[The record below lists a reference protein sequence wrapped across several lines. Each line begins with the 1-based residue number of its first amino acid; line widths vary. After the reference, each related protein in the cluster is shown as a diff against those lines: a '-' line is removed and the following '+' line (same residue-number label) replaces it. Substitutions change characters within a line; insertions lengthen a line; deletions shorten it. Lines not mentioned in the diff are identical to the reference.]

1 MGWIS
6 MIQPVLWESRISNIS
21 GRLLTSILVSRYA
34 PGRVGRHT
42 IQHIYAIIFI
52 IFNLRHRVFLFFV
65 FDYPIKHPLCAPLTL
80 ALMHATGHTHR
91 RTLSRGTLS
100 SFSCLRRCLS
110 PSLYPPFRCSPEKCL
125 FFVIFCVFERFCRFL
140 CEFVIFPKLFEN
152 FQYLRKEPAMR

>member
-65 FDYPIKHPLCAPLTL
+65 FDYPIKHPLCAPIALPVVSLVVFVAAHFPEVRFHRFL
-80 ALMHATGHTHR
+80 ASGGVFLHLYILHFDV
-91 RTLSRGTLS
+91 LQKNVFFS
-100 SFSCLRRCLS
+100 SFFAFLS
-110 PSLYPPFRCSPEKCL
+110 D
-125 FFVIFCVFERFCRFL
+125 FCRFL